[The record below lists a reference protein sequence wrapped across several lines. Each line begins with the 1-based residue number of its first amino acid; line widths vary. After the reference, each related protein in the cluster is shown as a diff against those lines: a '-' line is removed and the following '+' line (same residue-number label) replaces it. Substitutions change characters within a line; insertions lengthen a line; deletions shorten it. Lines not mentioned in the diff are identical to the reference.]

1 MSPGQQTGESCQSPG
16 GRALAPAGKE
26 HKAAGLRGPAVFAL
40 GRSAVPPRLLR
51 PPAVPSHRG
60 TENMLM
66 LVADGFYFRSIRR
79 SDTYTAM
86 VSPCEG
92 QGLHLASQSTL
103 AAATGL
109 ALHARKGRGGG
120 KKEKLKFLSDL
131 IYLNKYKYNFYIK
144 LFTDKEPSQTQTG
157 DL

>member
-1 MSPGQQTGESCQSPG
+1 
-16 GRALAPAGKE
+16 
-26 HKAAGLRGPAVFAL
+26 
-40 GRSAVPPRLLR
+40 
-51 PPAVPSHRG
+51 
-60 TENMLM
+60 MLM

-144 LFTDKEPSQTQTG
+144 LFTDEEPSQTQTG
-157 DL
+157 NL

>member
-1 MSPGQQTGESCQSPG
+1 MRDPF
-16 GRALAPAGKE
+16 APAPCRDRRPWASGSRVSPMRCRRASRQE
-26 HKAAGLRGPAVFAL
+26 KAVSRQEGVRWLRL
-40 GRSAVPPRLLR
+40 GRNTRLLDSEDRLYLRSAEAQSPPRLLH

-109 ALHARKGRGGG
+109 ALHARKGRGGVRR
-120 KKEKLKFLSDL
+120 KNLNSCL
-131 IYLNKYKYNFYIK
+131 ISFI
-144 LFTDKEPSQTQTG
+144 
-157 DL
+157 